1 MKRILLSFSVICL
14 ILLTGVISRAQTIE
28 LNGVYRGKNLFIQNP
43 YLANKKSYCIQ
54 SISVNGV
61 TVANSLNSSAVQVDL
76 QSLMLDAPV
85 KIIITHVAGCDPKI
99 LNGAVLE
106 QNVGFSFIQYTV
118 DNSSISW
125 ITIGEN
131 PGKGEFTIE
140 KMKIDGWEPI
150 KKVPAKGDLDNNQYS
165 LAVAHYSGE
174 NIFRI
179 RYVIENKDFISEE
192 FSFYSAEDPVSY
204 FPVDEVYDLLSLSRI
219 TDYKIKSLE
228 GKVVMEGIAQDINV
242 EGLPY
247 GEYFL
252 IIENRQETFYKPE
265 PERIEKKRVPRKK
278 EL

>member
-1 MKRILLSFSVICL
+1 MKSVLLSFGVIYIILLSGIVSH
-14 ILLTGVISRAQTIE
+14 AQTIE

-43 YLANKKSYCIQ
+43 YLVNKKSYCIQ
-54 SISVNGV
+54 SISVNGAK
-61 TVANSLNSSAVQVDL
+61 VANTLNSSAVQVDL
-76 QSLMLDAPV
+76 QSLSLDAPV
-85 KIIITHVAGCDPKI
+85 KIIITHLDDCAPKI

-106 QNVGFSFIQYTV
+106 QNVGFNFIQYTV

-131 PGKGEFTIE
+131 PGKGEFTID

-179 RYVIENKDFISEE
+179 RYVIENQDFISEE
-192 FSFYSAEDPVSY
+192 FSFYSAQDPVSY

-228 GKVVMEGIAQDINV
+228 GIVMMAGVAQDINV

-265 PERIEKKRVPRKK
+265 LERIEKKRVPRKK
-278 EL
+278 KL

>member
-1 MKRILLSFSVICL
+1 MKSIFLYSGIVSAILLS
-14 ILLTGVISRAQTIE
+14 GVVGYTQSIE
-28 LNGVYRGKNLFIQNP
+28 LNGVYRGKNLYIQNP
-43 YLANKKSYCIQ
+43 YDANKKAYCIQ
-54 SISVNGV
+54 SITVNGAL
-61 TVANSLNSSAVQVDL
+61 VANTLKSSAVQVDL
-76 QSLMLDAPV
+76 QNFNLDAPV
-85 KIIITHVAGCDPKI
+85 RIIITHMEGCIPRV
-99 LNGAVLE
+99 LNPNVLQE
-106 QNVGFSFIQYTV
+106 NVDFNFINHTA

-125 ITIGEN
+125 ITSGEN
-131 PGKGEFTIE
+131 PRKGEFIIE
-140 KMKIDGWEPI
+140 KVKIDGWEPI
-150 KKVPAKGDLDNNQYS
+150 KKVPAKGNLDNNQYS

-179 RYVIENKDFISEE
+179 RYVLDDQNVISEE

-204 FPVDEVYDLLSLSRI
+204 FPVDEVEDLLSLSRI

-228 GKVVMEGIAQDINV
+228 GKLMMQGIAMDINV

-265 PERIEKKRVPRKK
+265 PEIIDKKRVPRKK